1 MNFLNVFEGWKS
13 CMRKEKGEWLIKT
26 SKAGCAG
33 CSRLRRRHPTLL
45 QHIQQPGELTS
56 PRPSLLSP
64 GNTGCIHIRLRCL
77 HIAVYT
83 LQSSITNQPKKPP
96 FGYAVHIAA
105 FPLIWATHAGASCE
119 LLKFNFLFV
128 AKQRSSIFYSPPP
141 NLPQWNFLWTN
152 YFRPREGRWKLPR
165 LQKYFQHNGIF
176 LFFFLKKSLQ
186 TDLKLPFFPIKGKGF
201 LFTTLRM
208 KT

>member
-1 MNFLNVFEGWKS
+1 MHSYQTSVFTH
-13 CMRKEKGEWLIKT
+13 CR
-26 SKAGCAG
+26 
-33 CSRLRRRHPTLL
+33 
-45 QHIQQPGELTS
+45 
-56 PRPSLLSP
+56 
-64 GNTGCIHIRLRCL
+64 L
-77 HIAVYT
+77 HIAVFHYK
-83 LQSSITNQPKKPP
+83 SPEKPP

-141 NLPQWNFLWTN
+141 PPTS
-152 YFRPREGRWKLPR
+152 PS
-165 LQKYFQHNGIF
+165 GIF
-176 LFFFLKKSLQ
+176 YELIISGLGKVDGSCQDCRNIFNTMGYFYLFFLKKSLQ

>member
-1 MNFLNVFEGWKS
+1 MLQRICDLPWHTQQMTTQCGLRLKQSGSWDWASFFFFPSRLWKCMIKIPNSLQCERAVNIMNFLNIFEGWKS

-83 LQSSITNQPKKPP
+83 LQSSITNQPKNPHSVML
-96 FGYAVHIAA
+96 Y
-105 FPLIWATHAGASCE
+105 T
-119 LLKFNFLFV
+119 
-128 AKQRSSIFYSPPP
+128 
-141 NLPQWNFLWTN
+141 
-152 YFRPREGRWKLPR
+152 
-165 LQKYFQHNGIF
+165 
-176 LFFFLKKSLQ
+176 
-186 TDLKLPFFPIKGKGF
+186 
-201 LFTTLRM
+201 
-208 KT
+208 